1 VVHGRSAELGETRGG
16 ENLQKPKSSVRTF
29 PRISSNNYSII
40 THLVSRRRRLSLGR
54 HFWG

>member
-16 ENLQKPKSSVRTF
+16 ENLQNPKSSVRTF